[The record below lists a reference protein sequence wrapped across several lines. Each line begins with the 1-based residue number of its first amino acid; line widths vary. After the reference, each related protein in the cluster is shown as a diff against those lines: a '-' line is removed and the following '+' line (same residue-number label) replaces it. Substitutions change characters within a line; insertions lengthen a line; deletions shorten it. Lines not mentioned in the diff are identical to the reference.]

1 MYDID
6 TIKKE
11 FLNLVGWKQ
20 NPDPAGM
27 QLDAE
32 LLLSN
37 SGIFFQEQHP
47 LITHDNLVASAPL
60 FDRRVHN
67 PYNAATA
74 YVVGNIVIDASQLY
88 ISIQDGTGQP
98 TSDISYWKIYNPYS
112 QWVKE
117 LTEEGIMRAI
127 NDWMEAKILGGS
139 AQTLLSF
146 DNLYKKTYRNTET
159 VENEDDFVFH
169 ELHLSRSGAIEARI
183 PRIGITMDA
192 ADTFNILLFHSE
204 QDDPIRTMEINYTTP
219 RSKQW
224 FDLKDTTTEVGK
236 ELDFVIRGTGT
247 YYLGYNQFSLSA
259 AKAIS
264 GLNDHWANTR
274 MVQECRNTTGLSFRS
289 GKVAGPINNMW
300 DLSFNSYGRENYG
313 MDLSISVG
321 CDYTDFLVQNARR
334 FRGLIARSVAV
345 SALNKMA
352 MNPNVRDNRNQK
364 NIDQQYAR
372 FILHGDPESP
382 RPGGMMYE
390 YNKALKSLMF
400 DDRSIDPV
408 CLPCKKTGVSFKT
421 IP

>member
-27 QLDAE
+27 QIDAE

-37 SGIFFQEQHP
+37 SGTFFQEHHP

-60 FDRRVHN
+60 FDSRVHN

-74 YVVGNIVIDASQLY
+74 YVIGDIVIDASQLY

-98 TSDISYWKIYNPYS
+98 TSDTAYWKKYNPYS

-159 VENEDDFVFH
+159 VENDDDFVFH

-204 QDDPIRTMEINYTTP
+204 QDALIRTMQINYTTP

-236 ELDFVIRGTGT
+236 ELDFVIKGTGT

-334 FRGLIARSVAV
+334 FRGLVARSVAV

-382 RPGGMMYE
+382 RPGGLLHD

-400 DDRSIDPV
+400 DDRSIDPI
-408 CLPCKKTGVSFKT
+408 CLPCKKTGISFQT